1 MELLI
6 YYQNEDSFILS
17 SFFVLHL
24 NLGLMIKYNRNGG
37 LCMHMAD
44 ALLSPSVAGVM
55 ALGSCSVA
63 GYSIYKL
70 SKEDNDKMI
79 PVMGVMGAF
88 VFATQMINF
97 TIPGTGSSGHLC
109 GGLLLSAI
117 LGPYASFLTMISV
130 LAIQCLMFA
139 DGGLMALGANI
150 WNMAFYG
157 CFLGALIWKMS
168 GKSGLSKRKIMITSI
183 LGSVIT
189 LQLGAF
195 SVSVETF
202 LSGITQLPFSVFLM
216 AMLPIHLAIG
226 FVEGLI
232 TGCVL
237 IFVFETRSTLLWCV
251 NNNENTIEKL
261 SFKTI
266 VKIMLVVSLVVAGV
280 VSLFASSL
288 PDGLEWSIQRL
299 TGSTEIE
306 GTSTVISSV
315 SESIQKLTS
324 ILPDYNFSC
333 SESGAGT
340 SVSGLI
346 GALVVLL
353 FVVVL
358 STMIRK
364 WVHRNESNTSS
375 H

>member
-1 MELLI
+1 
-6 YYQNEDSFILS
+6 
-17 SFFVLHL
+17 
-24 NLGLMIKYNRNGG
+24 
-37 LCMHMAD
+37 MHMAD
-44 ALLSPSVAGVM
+44 ALLSPPVAGVM

-70 SKEDNDKMI
+70 SKEEDEKI
-79 PVMGVMGAF
+79 VPVMGVMGAF

-117 LGPYASFLTMISV
+117 LGPYGAFLTMISV

-139 DGGLMALGANI
+139 DGGLMALGANV

-157 CFLGALIWKMS
+157 CFLGAFIWKMS
-168 GKSGLSKRKIMITSI
+168 GKNGLTKRKIMLTSI
-183 LGSVIT
+183 IGSVIT

-202 LSGITQLPFSVFLM
+202 LSGISQLPFSIFITT
-216 AMLPIHLAIG
+216 MLPIHLAIG
-226 FVEGLI
+226 IVEGLI
-232 TGCVL
+232 TSCVL
-237 IFVFETRSTLLWCV
+237 VFVYETRPTLLWCA
-251 NNNENTIEKL
+251 NKKMDEIEKL
-261 SFKTI
+261 SLKAI
-266 VKIMLVVSLVVAGV
+266 IKIMLIVSLVIAGF
-280 VSLFASSL
+280 VSLFASSF
-288 PDGLEWSIQRL
+288 PDGLEWSIQKL

-306 GTSTVISSV
+306 GTSTLLTSI

-324 ILPDYNFSC
+324 ILPDYNFSG
-333 SESGAGT
+333 SESNFGT
-340 SVSGLI
+340 SVSGLV
-346 GALVVLL
+346 GAIIVLAFVVL
-353 FVVVL
+353 V
-358 STMIRK
+358 STLIRK